1 MITGRI
7 QLGRSHWLCIS
18 SKFLPVLGGWCHLN
32 HSTFSFWHVP
42 QFVHYLW
49 VFFNPLWNGHDKWIE
64 KECTLIRMCE
74 VINSGT
80 YTVWVATIDKLLVKR
95 IAIMIIM
102 CLRNHCQILNKESE
116 RLIRYKLYGITYEIL
131 VFVPCEAPH
140 FQHPASC
147 QGVVPQ
153 MPGGGK
159 PVEMPCVNPWLCRV
173 TVIRMQVCLV
183 PGVPRLLQ
191 NSAIGEINCCWPML
205 TSWFSMVCHLQLS
218 HVCIK
223 AFHPAVRVLN
233 GFHSVGGHLQASDWN
248 CICSTRIFWIGSAHN
263 DMTNIGKFSDLPTVL
278 FFNKSADLYSGPSCS
293 RHPPIFA
300 TKQGVP
306 VASAALPT
314 GKFLSAKDNKS
325 PGFVIFVVWCCMAH

>member
-74 VINSGT
+74 VINSRT

-95 IAIMIIM
+95 IAIMIFM
-102 CLRNHCQILNKESE
+102 CLRNHYQILNKESE

-140 FQHPASC
+140 FQHPALVRVWCHRCLVEVSLWRCPVSIHYSVESLWFGCRCAWCQEC
-147 QGVVPQ
+147 QGCCRIVRLVRSIVVD
-153 MPGGGK
+153 
-159 PVEMPCVNPWLCRV
+159 L
-173 TVIRMQVCLV
+173 
-183 PGVPRLLQ
+183 
-191 NSAIGEINCCWPML
+191 CWPL
-205 TSWFSMVCHLQLS
+205 
-218 HVCIK
+218 
-223 AFHPAVRVLN
+223 
-233 GFHSVGGHLQASDWN
+233 GFPW
-248 CICSTRIFWIGSAHN
+248 
-263 DMTNIGKFSDLPTVL
+263 
-278 FFNKSADLYSGPSCS
+278 
-293 RHPPIFA
+293 FA
-300 TKQGVP
+300 TSNFLMC
-306 VASAALPT
+306 ASRRFIRPFGYLMDFTVWEDTCKSRT
-314 GKFLSAKDNKS
+314 GIA
-325 PGFVIFVVWCCMAH
+325 FVWHGYFELVVHIIIW

>member
-1 MITGRI
+1 M
-7 QLGRSHWLCIS
+7 RSS
-18 SKFLPVLGGWCHLN
+18 PLP
-32 HSTFSFWHVP
+32 
-42 QFVHYLW
+42 
-49 VFFNPLWNGHDKWIE
+49 
-64 KECTLIRMCE
+64 
-74 VINSGT
+74 
-80 YTVWVATIDKLLVKR
+80 
-95 IAIMIIM
+95 
-102 CLRNHCQILNKESE
+102 
-116 RLIRYKLYGITYEIL
+116 
-131 VFVPCEAPH
+131 APG
-140 FQHPASC
+140 SC

-159 PVEMPCVNPWLCRV
+159 PVEMPCVNPLLCRV

-191 NSAIGEINCCWPML
+191 NSTIGEINCCWPML

-233 GFHSVGGHLQASDWN
+233 GFHSVGGHLQVSDWN
-248 CICSTRIFWIGSAHN
+248 CICLTRIFWIGSAHN
-263 DMTNIGKFSDLPTVL
+263 NMIDIGKLLMYLL
-278 FFNKSADLYSGPSCS
+278 FFNKVCGPIFWSIMLLTP
-293 RHPPIFA
+293 PPIFA

-325 PGFVIFVVWCCMAH
+325 PGFVIFVVWCCMVH